1 MMNYKMTGCKYIDE
15 YIKLVQKQDVPY
27 SKWIYKLIDLVCE
40 IFENEQLQWNDK
52 EIEKYMSYQKYFDYN
67 LFEWEKF
74 LFVLHN
80 CIRDEDNLLRFP
92 EIFIYV
98 GRGSGKNGYLSF
110 EDFCLLTPTNPV
122 NNYSLD
128 ICANSEEQAMTSF
141 IDIKNILDNDKERF
155 KRFFK
160 WNKTEIKCLKNNNVL
175 KYRTSNA
182 KTKDGLRTGK
192 LDLDE
197 CFTKDT
203 EILTEKGFVKFED
216 LKDENVAQWDNGL
229 ISFVKPTRKIK
240 RLSNEIVLNYLG
252 NDKYLRTTKNHNIVY
267 RNMNTNEVYTKLAI
281 EKARNKDHV
290 VLQGELK
297 NENKQLT
304 NEERLIICAQAD
316 GTIHTNKDQKDKQ
329 TRYLI
334 AFSKDRKIKRFLDLK
349 PNNLSLLKPNN
360 IKQRFTFT
368 LNTPYAKQLYKCFDI
383 IDFDKNKAIQFIDEV
398 CNWDGHVVSDNILYY
413 SSTDKKNVDFVN
425 AIAVLGGYN
434 TYQSKQVDN
443 RKDSYKDVHRLFI
456 RKKATLQSSTFNS
469 RKTVEQYNDF
479 VYCVEVPSHK
489 IVIRSQGK
497 VLVCGNCHAY
507 ENYDMLDVMKTG
519 LGKVKDSRITY
530 ISTNGFTRDGVLD
543 DLLKKSYNI
552 LNKEAKDYGF
562 LPFLCCLED
571 ETEVKDH
578 KNWHKANPSLRY
590 LKTLQ
595 KEIEREYQDYLID
608 EFKNLS
614 FMTKRMNYF
623 KQAQEH
629 LVATWEDILQTN
641 KPNELQDGQNVILG
655 IDFSKTTDFVGT
667 FILGK
672 CKDDY
677 IGKQFSFFCNESKDK
692 ARINAPLEQ
701 FEKKGQ
707 MTIVKDVEIPV
718 DIVMEYVRKVQS
730 KYNILM
736 LVVDNY
742 RYSFLS
748 SKLKE
753 LGFTKENNNLKM
765 TRPSDIM
772 GVTQKVNSVFINH
785 KLSVGDDNLFRWF
798 VNNTKLVPCKNN
810 NYNYEKIEPKSRK
823 NDGFMAF
830 VNCMVC
836 SDLLEE
842 NQLEFFK
849 PICL

>member
-1 MMNYKMTGCKYIDE
+1 MMSYKMTGCKYIDE

-40 IFENEQLQWNDK
+40 IFENENLTWNDK
-52 EIEKYMSYQKYFDYN
+52 EIEKYLSYQKYFDYN

-110 EDFCLLTPTNPV
+110 EDFCLLTPTNQV
-122 NNYSLD
+122 KNYALD
-128 ICANSEEQAMTSF
+128 ICANSEDQAMTSF
-141 IDIKNILDNDKERF
+141 LDIKNILDNDKERF

-160 WNKTEIKCLKNNNVL
+160 WNKTEIRCLKNNNVL

-192 LDLDE
+192 LSLDE
-197 CFTKDT
+197 
-203 EILTEKGFVKFED
+203 I
-216 LKDENVAQWDNGL
+216 
-229 ISFVKPTRKIK
+229 
-240 RLSNEIVLNYLG
+240 
-252 NDKYLRTTKNHNIVY
+252 
-267 RNMNTNEVYTKLAI
+267 
-281 EKARNKDHV
+281 
-290 VLQGELK
+290 
-297 NENKQLT
+297 
-304 NEERLIICAQAD
+304 
-316 GTIHTNKDQKDKQ
+316 
-329 TRYLI
+329 
-334 AFSKDRKIKRFLDLK
+334 
-349 PNNLSLLKPNN
+349 
-360 IKQRFTFT
+360 
-368 LNTPYAKQLYKCFDI
+368 
-383 IDFDKNKAIQFIDEV
+383 
-398 CNWDGHVVSDNILYY
+398 
-413 SSTDKKNVDFVN
+413 
-425 AIAVLGGYN
+425 
-434 TYQSKQVDN
+434 
-443 RKDSYKDVHRLFI
+443 
-456 RKKATLQSSTFNS
+456 
-469 RKTVEQYNDF
+469 
-479 VYCVEVPSHK
+479 
-489 IVIRSQGK
+489 
-497 VLVCGNCHAY
+497 HAY
-507 ENYDMLDVMKTG
+507 ESYDMIDVMKTG

-530 ISTNGFTRDGVLD
+530 ISTNGFVRDGVLD

-571 ETEVKDH
+571 EKEVKDPN
-578 KNWHKANPSLRY
+578 NWHKANPSLRY

-595 KEIEREYQDYLID
+595 KEIQREYQDYLID
-608 EFKNLS
+608 EYKNLS
-614 FMTKRMNYF
+614 FMTKRMNFF

-672 CKDDY
+672 RKDKY
-677 IGKQFSFFCNESKDK
+677 IGKQYSFFCNESKDK

-707 MTIVKDVEIPV
+707 MEIIKDVEIP
-718 DIVMEYVRKVQS
+718 IETVMEYIRKVQS
-730 KYNILM
+730 KYNVLM
-736 LVVDNY
+736 VCVDNY

-810 NYNYEKIEPKSRK
+810 NFNYEKIEPKSRK

-842 NQLEFFK
+842 NQVEFFK
-849 PICL
+849 PIYL